1 MGEKMKA
8 RDFIASFLISLFF
21 GFSVMSIFIRK
32 KDDIV
37 IRKYQTREEIQKE
50 VKYLKDSF
58 ETINIKKQ
66 LDSFYPFGHS
76 KIPQ

>member
-1 MGEKMKA
+1 
-8 RDFIASFLISLFF
+8 
-21 GFSVMSIFIRK
+21 MSIFIRK